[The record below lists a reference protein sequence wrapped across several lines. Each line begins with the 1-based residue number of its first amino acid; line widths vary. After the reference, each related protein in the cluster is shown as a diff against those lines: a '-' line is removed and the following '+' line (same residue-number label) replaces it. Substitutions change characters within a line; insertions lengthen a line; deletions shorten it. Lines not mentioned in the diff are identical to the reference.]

1 MAQEAGVAMTY
12 AAPMA
17 GEVTVVATMKIK
29 PEDEERALGILKS
42 VIAASHREEGCVRYT
57 LHRAKNQPGA
67 FSIVE
72 VWRSQDDLDAHFKEP
87 HLAPIAD
94 ALAMLIE
101 PPQILFCEPVT
112 VGDAEKGAL

>member
-1 MAQEAGVAMTY
+1 MSAT
-12 AAPMA
+12 AAIDLA

-29 PEDEERALGILKS
+29 PEDEERALGILES
-42 VIAASHREEGCVRYT
+42 VIAASHGEEGCGKYT
-57 LHRAKNQPGA
+57 LHRAKNEPGA

-87 HLAPIAD
+87 HLAPIAQ
-94 ALAMLIE
+94 ALEMLVE

-112 VGDAEKGAL
+112 VGGSEKGTL